1 VTDSSSATPTDYA
14 DGRPILLAVAA
25 SVVLVSGLIGFFVG
39 SNGSVVG
46 PEATLFGLVTVPTT
60 PATMAGAGMLLA
72 VLLLGTLFGLV
83 ELASRLEDTD
93 GA

>member
-1 VTDSSSATPTDYA
+1 MA
-14 DGRPILLAVAA
+14 DGRPILLAVGV

-46 PEATLFGLVTVPTT
+46 PEARLFGLVTVPTT
-60 PATMAGAGMLLA
+60 PATMAAAGMVLA
-72 VLLLGTLFGLV
+72 VLLLGTLFALV

-93 GA
+93 RA